1 MKQLS
6 LGGATGYN
14 QGPSIMN
21 SICEKIYT
29 DTNKNINARNL
40 DAADIEE
47 IADAYLSSDAGST
60 AYENFKEVGMYK
72 YNENY
77 NKEYSLTSSINIP
90 NCYSQADITSMQDS
104 DLRPTPCTEQGYTN
118 RNNVKLKNLSYE
130 IPGTNLNNLVSEK
143 YNAILNNN
151 MWLASRYVY
160 VLKNTS
166 SDSYWI
172 SFNLSVYDYSSALND
187 NSSGY
192 LFGNNTSGIN
202 KTHYLAPVCIL
213 NSSTPIDYVS
223 TDNEVNTWKI
233 E

>member
-1 MKQLS
+1 MNKMKKE
-6 LGGATGYN
+6 TGITLLALVITIVIILILAVIIL
-14 QGPSIMN
+14 QS
-21 SICEKIYT
+21 
-29 DTNKNINARNL
+29 A
-40 DAADIEE
+40 
-47 IADAYLSSDAGST
+47 SDS
-60 AYENFKEVGMYK
+60 
-72 YNENY
+72 
-77 NKEYSLTSSINIP
+77 
-90 NCYSQADITSMQDS
+90 
-104 DLRPTPCTEQGYTN
+104 
-118 RNNVKLKNLSYE
+118 KLFYHAYE